1 MKPSYEEK
9 FNQKKQ
15 ELEDFIGDR
24 LVSLTMYSVAHN
36 AADALDRIIE
46 ERRRIM
52 MKVNQAFGLK
62 RETPA

>member
-1 MKPSYEEK
+1 LKPSYEEK

-52 MKVNQAFGLK
+52 TKVNQAFGLK